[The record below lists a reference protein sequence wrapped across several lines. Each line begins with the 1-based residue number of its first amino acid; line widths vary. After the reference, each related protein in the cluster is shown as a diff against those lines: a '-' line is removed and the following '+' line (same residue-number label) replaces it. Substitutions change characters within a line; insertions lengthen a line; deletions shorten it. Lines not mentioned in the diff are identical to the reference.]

1 MNLKLIPLFLVF
13 FLISC
18 PLNSYTWADP
28 QTEDPIEAVLKA
40 IEMSQ
45 KAVEAV
51 QEAAKAVANASH
63 AIEQAKA
70 QNTIDPEKLAIQE
83 ENLVKAAR
91 MVVDLSNQASQILR
105 EATKTVLA
113 ARILDGEHVDEI
125 LAVALK
131 EEDFSW
137 LSSIDHLRSI
147 AFYEKDLTD
156 FIETKLMEIKKESPE
171 LFTEMTALIQ
181 NREEMDSILN
191 KVQSGKGLTDEHII
205 GVFQAVCVAFN
216 NMNEEIALLRGA
228 VYGDPRSQLGGKE
241 EIWQRIE
248 KMQEREERRQD
259 QKLERN

>member
-1 MNLKLIPLFLVF
+1 MKTKLIPLFLVF
-13 FLISC
+13 SLMTC
-18 PLNSYTWADP
+18 HLNSYAWAES
-28 QTEDPIEAVLKA
+28 QAEDPVLATLKA
-40 IEMSQ
+40 IQMAQ

-51 QEAAKAVANASH
+51 QEAAKAVAIASH
-63 AIEQAKA
+63 AIEQAKLK
-70 QNTIDPEKLAIQE
+70 NTIEPEKLALQE
-83 ENLVKAAR
+83 ENLIKAAQ
-91 MVVDLSNQASQILR
+91 MVVDLSNQASETLR

-181 NREEMDSILN
+181 NREEMDVILN
-191 KVQSGKGLTDEHII
+191 KVQSGEKLTDEYTIS
-205 GVFQAVCVAFN
+205 VFQAVCVAFN

-241 EIWQRIE
+241 EIWQKIE
-248 KMQEREERRQD
+248 KMQEREERMRD
-259 QKLERN
+259 QRLERN